1 MQEMSVLF
9 TNKIARVLAE
19 DPLITRASLNK
30 IVISWVSIQDQSA
43 IYRSIFSLVMYYLYM

>member
-9 TNKIARVLAE
+9 TNKIARVIAE

-43 IYRSIFSLVMYYLYM
+43 KYPSIFSLVMYYLYM